1 MAIFSAIARGT
12 TVLTLVLLV
21 LAIVKQSLFIAG
33 AVLLILLKFLIVL
46 AFIALL
52 VSIIAAIFRDRS
64 RRKRQA
70 EDI

>member
-1 MAIFSAIARGT
+1 MAILSAIARGT

-33 AVLLILLKFLIVL
+33 AVLLILLKFVIIL

-52 VSIIAAIFRDRS
+52 VSIIAAILRDRS